1 MLSFSQFLQEKVLS
15 IGFNP
20 KHEEFREKHRDQI
33 HDLLQNAYKQVDGGY
48 GGLGSGSKE
57 ESEAIHRDIS
67 DHNIKVIKRG
77 DKITAANIYK
87 DQYGRKSIATGHDGT
102 AQGKKDWKQIATEDI
117 KDTERGAW
125 SESSGRPYEVRRYL
139 GAKEVPFDDAKKLL
153 RGKKITQVG
162 DTNRYVR
169 DIGGE
174 PHEKVIIGNPKIPKN
189 EE

>member
-20 KHEEFREKHRDQI
+20 KHEKFREQHRDQI

-77 DKITAANIYK
+77 DKITAVNIYK
-87 DQYGRKSIATGHDGT
+87 DQFGRKSIATGHDGT
-102 AQGKKDWKQIATEDI
+102 EQGKSDWKQIASEDI
-117 KDTERGAW
+117 EQEERNAW
-125 SESSGRPYEVRRYL
+125 GEASG
-139 GAKEVPFDDAKKLL
+139 GAKRAREKLGSKQVPFADAEKLL

-162 DTNRYVR
+162 DTNNYIRN
-169 DIGGE
+169 IGGK
-174 PHEKVIIGNPKIPKN
+174 PHEKVILGNPKIPKN